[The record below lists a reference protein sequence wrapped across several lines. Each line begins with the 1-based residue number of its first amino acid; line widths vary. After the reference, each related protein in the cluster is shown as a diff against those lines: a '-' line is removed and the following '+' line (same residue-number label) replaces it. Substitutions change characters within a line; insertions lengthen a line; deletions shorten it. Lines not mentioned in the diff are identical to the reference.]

1 MPWARGGGFVTV
13 DGESDREF
21 DETFAEDAALV
32 SSLTSP
38 LLTSRGTAAG
48 SRGRRLP
55 PAGLGPG
62 QTGGRLGN
70 SVLTRSRGRAV
81 ETRRIR
87 IQRLNVV
94 VLSNSPVAT

>member
-38 LLTSRGTAAG
+38 LLAGGGETKRSEPVGELSR
-48 SRGRRLP
+48 RGRRLGASGP
-55 PAGLGPG
+55 PAPQAVTPSSALSWTVGPG
-62 QTGGRLGN
+62 
-70 SVLTRSRGRAV
+70 SRGTERGKQIGRAHV
-81 ETRRIR
+81 
-87 IQRLNVV
+87 
-94 VLSNSPVAT
+94 